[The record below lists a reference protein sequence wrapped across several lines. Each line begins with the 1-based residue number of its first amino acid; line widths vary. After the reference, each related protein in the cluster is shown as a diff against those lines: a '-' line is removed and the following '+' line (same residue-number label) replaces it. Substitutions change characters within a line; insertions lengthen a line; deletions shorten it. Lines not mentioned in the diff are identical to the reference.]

1 MTNYFQDYKILLN
14 NYTSSYISEYG
25 TKSAMKTIETIQ
37 KSKHSINLLHQSATR
52 GFVPTVGDFNSFVLS
67 NLSLSF
73 AKKSKI
79 RFASIILFNHWH
91 NDVNVE
97 LQLLSE
103 YEVISLFN
111 KILEKTI

>member
-1 MTNYFQDYKILLN
+1 MTNDFQEYKNLFN

-25 TKSAMKTIETIQ
+25 TKSAIKTIETIQ

-73 AKKSKI
+73 AKTSKT

-103 YEVISLFN
+103 HEVISLFN
-111 KILEKTI
+111 RILEKTL

>member
-1 MTNYFQDYKILLN
+1 MTNNYQNYKNLLD

-25 TKSAMKTIETIQ
+25 TKSARKTIETIQ
-37 KSKHSINLLHQSATR
+37 KSKHSINLLHQSATKHS
-52 GFVPTVGDFNSFVLS
+52 VPTVGDFNSFVLS

-97 LQLLSE
+97 LELLSE

-111 KILEKTI
+111 RILEKTI

>member
-1 MTNYFQDYKILLN
+1 MTNDYQNYKNLLN
-14 NYTSSYISEYG
+14 NYTDSYFSEYG
-25 TKSAMKTIETIQ
+25 TKSAIKTMETIQ
-37 KSKHSINLLHQSATR
+37 KSKHSINLLHQSTTR

-73 AKKSKI
+73 AKKTKV
-79 RFASIILFNHWH
+79 RFASIVLFNHWH

-103 YEVISLFN
+103 CEIISLFN
-111 KILEKTI
+111 RILEKTI

>member
-1 MTNYFQDYKILLN
+1 MQSDFQNYKILLENYLN
-14 NYTSSYISEYG
+14 NYISEYG
-25 TKSAMKTIETIQ
+25 TKSAKKTIETIQ
-37 KSKHSINLLHQSATR
+37 KSKHSINLLHQSATK

-91 NDVNVE
+91 NDVNIE

-111 KILEKTI
+111 RILEKTI

>member
-1 MTNYFQDYKILLN
+1 MINDFQDYKILFK
-14 NYTSSYISEYG
+14 NYTSSYISEYS

-52 GFVPTVGDFNSFVLS
+52 CFVPTVGDFNSFVLS

-73 AKKSKI
+73 AKTSKI

-91 NDVNVE
+91 NDVNAE

-111 KILEKTI
+111 RILEKTL